1 MNCCPDCFSHPWLR
15 ALVNDEGVPGGSCD
29 YCDAKATTVLDIDQL
44 CEPFRNL
51 MTLYVPAGEAT
62 LVEGLSPEGEPL
74 IDLIQADYEVFS
86 DDLICSARAEQ
97 LLNDIL
103 RSDWDDDSGESYPD
117 AGEQYVRRGDEWGHT
132 RMVEKWA
139 QYCAD
144 VKAQPRRKPD
154 FGPLFDEELERLMKT
169 SNTGDHFF
177 RARPGYEILDYKCE
191 PYKGAAIGAPP
202 KNRAKAGR
210 ANKRG
215 EVVLYVA
222 DEAETAVA
230 EVRPARGNLVSLAT
244 LSAKRE
250 LRIVDLTS
258 LPWTANPF
266 VDETPQYEQEL
277 GALLAAFAEELA
289 RPLRRS
295 DDYREYR
302 PSQMLV
308 RRIREAGYDGIRYP
322 SAMNMG
328 GKNLVVFDPTAA
340 EIGPS
345 QLVEVRDVH
354 VEFEPFTNPYDD

>member
-1 MNCCPDCFSHPWLR
+1 MNCCAGCFSHPWLR

-29 YCDAKATTVLDIDQL
+29 YCGAEATTVLDIDQL
-44 CEPFRNL
+44 CDPFRNL
-51 MTLYVPAGEAT
+51 MTLYVPAGEAM
-62 LVEGLSPEGEPL
+62 LLPGLSPDGEPL
-74 IDLIQADYEVFS
+74 IALIQGDYDVFS
-86 DDLICSARAEQ
+86 DDLISGAVARR

-103 RSDWDDDSGESYPD
+103 QSSWDDDSGEPYPE
-117 AGEQYVRRGDEWGHT
+117 AGEQYVRLGDQWSHT
-132 RMVEKWA
+132 KMVEKWA
-139 QYCAD
+139 EYCAD
-144 VKAQPRRKPD
+144 VKDHPRRKPD

-169 SNTGDHFF
+169 SNAGDHFF
-177 RARPGYEILDYKCE
+177 RARPGYEIVDYKHV
-191 PYKGAAIGAPP
+191 PYKGAAIGPPP
-202 KNRAKAGR
+202 KNRAKPGR

-222 DEAETAVA
+222 DEEETAVA

-244 LSAKRE
+244 LSTQRE

-277 GALLAAFAEELA
+277 EALLAAFAEELA

-295 DDYREYR
+295 DDYREYL

-308 RRIREAGYDGIRYP
+308 RRIRAAGYDGIRYP
-322 SAMNMG
+322 SAMNLG
-328 GKNLVVFDPTAA
+328 GKNLVIFDPTAA

-345 QLVEVRDVH
+345 QLVEVRDVR
-354 VEFEPFTNPYDD
+354 VEFQPFANLYDD